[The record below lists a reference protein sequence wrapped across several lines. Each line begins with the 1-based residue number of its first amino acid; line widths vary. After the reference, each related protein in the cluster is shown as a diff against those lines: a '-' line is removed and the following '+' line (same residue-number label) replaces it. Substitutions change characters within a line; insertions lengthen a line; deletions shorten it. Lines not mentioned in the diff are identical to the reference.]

1 MSQNNNRVERP
12 AQTIKANI
20 TPLSS
25 DLKIK
30 IAAAFQT
37 IVNKIKDKHLS

>member
-1 MSQNNNRVERP
+1 MSQNNRVERP

-25 DLKIK
+25 DLKLK
-30 IAAAFQT
+30 IATAFQVV
-37 IVNKIKDKHLS
+37 VNKIKEKHLS

>member
-1 MSQNNNRVERP
+1 MPQNIRIERP
-12 AQTIKANI
+12 SQTIKSNI

-25 DLKIK
+25 DLKVK
-30 IAAAFQT
+30 ISAAFQT